1 MDKLRAAGLYMSS
14 LYPLK
19 GKMVERYNQCL
30 LSLGLEPTGLSSINI
45 DAIGWSPE
53 VAEEKEEIHY
63 LNHGGANPY
72 GIIMS
77 PEQNGLPIYFPF
89 HSFDRDLVDLFF
101 KENLEAIKDITADA
115 AIIIN
120 LDQDIDAFYEPSDL
134 VDYSMVTVGYKIL
147 GELDREQIK
156 QNTLVQKM
164 YRGHNSLDVTLHHK
178 ILASATKHGDLRGRS
193 LQLREIDYQTTSFY
207 TKAFGGVFVLR
218 SKTEGH
224 LLIFE
229 SMEEIN
235 KYQHTYM
242 AEHIA
247 SPNLLNE
254 LVSRGYIH
262 FDATK
267 IGRERIERITQYYF
281 AESVD
286 GAEHSLSDVLTNKSL
301 YLKYLNQL
309 SQEAKMQVIGP
320 IKFLEKIASGH
331 NPERTRYMTDDIFRA
346 LHSPVH
352 DANSSLMW
360 MLICRMQP
368 TDPFY
373 TYYFDKEL
381 FYAQFANYSEGY
393 KEWVIKLITE
403 ELKTKS
409 EADVTS
415 TSFEQVVN
423 ENHFPP
429 NN

>member
-1 MDKLRAAGLYMSS
+1 MDRLRKAGLYMSS
-14 LYPLK
+14 LYSLK

-30 LSLGLEPTGLSSINI
+30 LSLGLDPTELTSINI

-89 HSFDRDLVDLFF
+89 HSFDRELVDLFF
-101 KENLEAIKDITADA
+101 KENLAAIKDITADA

-134 VDYSMVTVGYKIL
+134 IDYNMVTVGYKIL

-164 YRGHNSLDVTLHHK
+164 YRGHNSLDVNLHNK
-178 ILASATKHGDLRGRS
+178 ILASATKFGDLRGRS
-193 LQLREIDYQTTSFY
+193 LQLREVDYQTTSFY
-207 TKAFGGVFVLR
+207 SKAFGGVFVLR

-247 SPNLLNE
+247 SPNLLTE
-254 LVSRGYIH
+254 LVNRGYIH
-262 FDATK
+262 FDVNK

-286 GAEHSLSDVLTNKSL
+286 GSEHSLSEILTNKSL

-320 IKFLEKIASGH
+320 IKFLEKISAGH
-331 NPERTRYMTDDIFRA
+331 KPERERYMTDDIFRA

-352 DANSSLMW
+352 DENSSLMW

-381 FYAQFANYSEGY
+381 FYKQFKRYSDGY
-393 KEWVIKLITE
+393 KEWVIQLITE

-409 EADVTS
+409 ESDVSS
-415 TSFEQVVN
+415 TAFEQVVK
-423 ENHFPP
+423 ENHFPT
-429 NN
+429 